1 MLHFLELCQQFGS
14 KLCEYH
20 ASKLEQTGNMSDSIG
35 KKLKALRSPRM
46 SQDEMAALSGI
57 PRTTIQRIERGES
70 HDMRDIEAICKVLKM
85 SPAELWDSPRG
96 ASIPRLSDRI
106 IEDGPT
112 VRDAALILLR
122 LGEVSPERRAVALAF
137 LMDDPSLV
145 PDDAEHAPFL
155 DLLKSR

>member
-1 MLHFLELCQQFGS
+1 MSDLNKIFAKNLLNVLDRIDRKPAWLAEKSGIAKSQVGRILKGETSTTLETIQKLATALELLPSELIS
-14 KLCEYH
+14 K
-20 ASKLEQTGNMSDSIG
+20 DG
-35 KKLKALRSPRM
+35 KTNTYTP
-46 SQDEMAALSGI
+46 
-57 PRTTIQRIERGES
+57 
-70 HDMRDIEAICKVLKM
+70 IEASSTDLAVKLSPKVVN
-85 SPAELWDSPRG
+85 E
-96 ASIPRLSDRI
+96 
-106 IEDGPT
+106 GPT